1 MPVYW
6 SGQGNKVCWM
16 VAHWSKLFLPFFWEW
31 KWLSLKTFAD
41 NNKFNFQI
49 KIMTKYV
56 SCICHT
62 LSSSVTPIVNWCRTA
77 NRVTIIL
84 RIFSVELLENRS
96 AWSQSRTKDLR
107 CLCHLCLFGLWNI
120 WIMKTPKKLQMK
132 YFSSYLL
139 KLLEPNHTK
148 NINKPSKPGNNCGR
162 AKIIS

>member
-6 SGQGNKVCWM
+6 SDQGNKVCWM

-41 NNKFNFQI
+41 NNKFQFPDQ
-49 KIMTKYV
+49 IMTKYV

-96 AWSQSRTKDLR
+96 AWPKQDQRFEILMSSMFIWIVWD
-107 CLCHLCLFGLWNI
+107 I
-120 WIMKTPKKLQMK
+120 WIMKI
-132 YFSSYLL
+132 
-139 KLLEPNHTK
+139 PNE
-148 NINKPSKPGNNCGR
+148 IF
-162 AKIIS
+162 